1 MGSLRTAVAAALL
14 LAAGNSWALGLGQI
28 QVKSKL
34 NQPLLAEIPIIST
47 TPGELAA
54 LKARLAS
61 PDTFRRVGLAPPSG
75 AAADLQFSLGS
86 NAKGQPIIRVTTLKP
101 VEQSMVDFLIEVDWG
116 NGRLVREYTALV
128 GTPTT
133 AAAPVQA
140 SVQLAQA
147 SASNQVQRPVIA
159 APVAAPVSEAPPTPA
174 VPTAP
179 APPATPATPP
189 APAAAPV
196 IPDITIAPLP
206 ASEPAP
212 RAAAVKPA
220 PAAAPAKPAMPATK
234 PAVAAAVP
242 AKPAAVAETQDAQQR
257 RVKPG
262 ESLSKIASSLEVRK
276 AFSLDQTML
285 ALLQAN
291 PDAFSEGNINR
302 LRSGSV
308 LRVPSHE
315 DVAGISADEAT
326 QLVRQQA
333 KQWVAQRRAV
343 RQPEAEAA
351 TTAKPKAAENTKP
364 AVAKAESAPRSAT
377 TSQGARLQI
386 VPPSAPGKATGN
398 KSGTGAGGEGSM
410 LQQELRQRDED
421 IAAKTAEIGELKERV
436 AALEKLKSEQQQL
449 IALKDTELASAQ
461 QRLAAANQAA
471 TTAKTVAPAATTAQ
485 PPEQTSKSSP
495 LPYVWGGIGV
505 VVLALLAWLLAGRKP
520 AKKPVRRS
528 VFDSDALAA
537 SMKPDEVRPA
547 QVDAA
552 PADEDVQEPQV
563 PSFAQALD
571 DAAAAEEPA
580 VVEISAPAQP
590 VAGNTID
597 LNTVPT
603 TPSGVTMP
611 TWTSGWMKQDVART
625 GGEQP
630 ELSAPATPT
639 DETPAAEDAEPLPVA
654 EPSVA
659 TDAAPSAE
667 LQGDEAPAQ
676 ATPEQRFKLAKAF
689 LDMGDEF
696 SAQQILLELL
706 DDEDE
711 AVGAEAA
718 RMLSKL
724 VG

>member
-133 AAAPVQA
+133 ASAPVQA

-159 APVAAPVSEAPPTPA
+159 APVAAPVPEAPPTPA

-179 APPATPATPP
+179 AAPP

-471 TTAKTVAPAATTAQ
+471 TTAKAVTPAATTAQ

-537 SMKPDEVRPA
+537 SMKPAEAPPA
-547 QVDAA
+547 QT
-552 PADEDVQEPQV
+552 

-571 DAAAAEEPA
+571 DAAVAEEPA

-590 VAGNTID
+590 VVDNTID

-630 ELSAPATPT
+630 ELSALATPT
-639 DETPAAEDAEPLPVA
+639 DETPAAEEAEPLPDA
-654 EPSVA
+654 ESNAAP
-659 TDAAPSAE
+659 DAAPSAE

-676 ATPEQRFKLAKAF
+676 AAPEQRFKLAKAF

>member
-133 AAAPVQA
+133 ASAPVQA

-159 APVAAPVSEAPPTPA
+159 APVAAPVPEASATPA

-179 APPATPATPP
+179 AASATPATPP

-212 RAAAVKPA
+212 RA
-220 PAAAPAKPAMPATK
+220 T
-234 PAVAAAVP
+234 
-242 AKPAAVAETQDAQQR
+242 AVAETQDAQQR

-262 ESLSKIASSLEVRK
+262 ESLSKIANSLEVRK

-308 LRVPSHE
+308 LRVPSHD
-315 DVAGISADEAT
+315 DVAGVSADEAT

-351 TTAKPKAAENTKP
+351 TSAQPKAAENTKP

-398 KSGTGAGGEGSM
+398 KSGTSAGGEGSM

-471 TTAKTVAPAATTAQ
+471 TTAKAVTPAATTAQ

-537 SMKPDEVRPA
+537 SMKPAEAPPA
-547 QVDAA
+547 QT
-552 PADEDVQEPQV
+552 

-590 VAGNTID
+590 VADNTID

-630 ELSAPATPT
+630 ELSALATPT
-639 DETPAAEDAEPLPVA
+639 DETPAAEEAEPLPDA
-654 EPSVA
+654 ESNAAP
-659 TDAAPSAE
+659 DAAPSAE

-676 ATPEQRFKLAKAF
+676 AAPEQRFKLAKAF

>member
-133 AAAPVQA
+133 ASAPVQA

-179 APPATPATPP
+179 APPATPAAPP

-212 RAAAVKPA
+212 RA
-220 PAAAPAKPAMPATK
+220 T
-234 PAVAAAVP
+234 
-242 AKPAAVAETQDAQQR
+242 AVAETQDAQQR

-262 ESLSKIASSLEVRK
+262 ESLSKIANSLEVRK

-315 DVAGISADEAT
+315 DVAGVSADEAT

-333 KQWVAQRRAV
+333 KQWMAQRRAV

-351 TTAKPKAAENTKP
+351 TSAQPKAAENTKP

-398 KSGTGAGGEGSM
+398 KSGTSAGGEGSM

-461 QRLAAANQAA
+461 QRLAVANQAA
-471 TTAKTVAPAATTAQ
+471 APAKTVAPVATTAQ

-537 SMKPDEVRPA
+537 SMKPAEAPPA
-547 QVDAA
+547 QT
-552 PADEDVQEPQV
+552 

-590 VAGNTID
+590 VVDNTID

-630 ELSAPATPT
+630 ELSALATPT
-639 DETPAAEDAEPLPVA
+639 DETPAAEEAEPLPDA
-654 EPSVA
+654 ESNAAP
-659 TDAAPSAE
+659 DAAPSAE
-667 LQGDEAPAQ
+667 LKGDEAPAQ